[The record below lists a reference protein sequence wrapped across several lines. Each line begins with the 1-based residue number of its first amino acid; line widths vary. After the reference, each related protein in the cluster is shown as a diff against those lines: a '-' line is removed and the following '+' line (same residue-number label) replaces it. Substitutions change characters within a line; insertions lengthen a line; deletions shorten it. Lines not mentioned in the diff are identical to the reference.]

1 MGVDSAIY
9 FLVLAV
15 VAVLHALL
23 PGRRRVFLLLSASLA
38 FYAVS
43 SLPYLLLM
51 AVLGVT
57 NYFAARHLSKDSNTK
72 SRQRVFAG
80 TVLVNLCILTAFK
93 YLRGPLG
100 QLLAGLD
107 HRAFGSDGVAHL
119 AAPLGISYFVFAML
133 ACITDAYRQTWKL
146 EGGIADFLL
155 FGLFFPQ
162 ISSGP
167 IPRANRLLPQLI
179 TSADPTA
186 EDRIAGLRMI
196 AYGLF
201 KKYVVANR
209 LNEYVDTIFLSAS
222 EATPIQ
228 VALACAFNFI
238 QLYADFSGYVD
249 IAIGSARL
257 LGVRLDPNFD
267 RPFKSTSVTEL
278 WRRWHMTLSF
288 WLRDYVYMPMLI
300 RIRALGKFGVV
311 LALVVTFALCG
322 LWHGAAWTF
331 ILFGVSQGIAMSVE
345 FLSKSWR
352 SKMFKAV
359 PSVIVAL
366 AGNIYT
372 LAFFAI
378 TEVVFRAHDL
388 AQAATVYRALFNWH
402 LTTAPL
408 TFPDV
413 KPFYL
418 ALDLFAVAC
427 WWAVAKLYYS
437 GPTSAKAHWTPWFA
451 LACASLILF
460 IGHLGAAHFIYAA
473 F

>member
-1 MGVDSAIY
+1 MGIDSAIY
-9 FLVLAV
+9 FLLLAV

-23 PGRRRVFLLLSASLA
+23 PGRRRVFLLLGASLA
-38 FYAVS
+38 FYAAT

-51 AVLGVT
+51 AVLGMT
-57 NYFAARHLSKDSNTK
+57 NYFAARHLSSDSNPK
-72 SRQRVFAG
+72 SRQWVFAG
-80 TVLVNLCILTAFK
+80 AVLVNLCILAAFK
-93 YLRGPLG
+93 YLRGQLG
-100 QLLAGLD
+100 HLLAGFDHGALD
-107 HRAFGSDGVAHL
+107 SDGVAHL
-119 AAPLGISYFVFAML
+119 AAPLGISYFVFAMIG
-133 ACITDAYRQTWKL
+133 CITDAYRQTWRL
-146 EGGIADFLL
+146 QGGIANFLL

-167 IPRANRLLPQLI
+167 IPRADRLLPQLI
-179 TSADPTA
+179 TSATPTA

-209 LNEYVDTIFLSAS
+209 LNEYVNLVFAS
-222 EATPIQ
+222 PGEATPSQ
-228 VALACAFNFI
+228 AAVACAFNFI

-257 LGVRLDPNFD
+257 LGIHLDPNFD

-300 RIRALGKFGVV
+300 RIRTLGKFGVA

-322 LWHGAAWTF
+322 LWHGAAWTY
-331 ILFGVSQGIAMSVE
+331 ILFGVSQGIAMSME

-352 SKMFKAV
+352 SKAFRGIPPA
-359 PSVIVAL
+359 IVAM

-372 LAFFAI
+372 IVFFAV
-378 TEVVFRAHDL
+378 TEVIFRSSDL
-388 AQAATVYRALFNWH
+388 AQAGTMYRALFHWN
-402 LTTAPL
+402 LTTLLAYPPL
-408 TFPDV
+408 DHYF
-413 KPFYL
+413 L
-418 ALDLFAVAC
+418 ALDLFALFC
-427 WWAVAKLYYS
+427 WWVVRRWFVA
-437 GPTSAKAHWTPWFA
+437 TSTKTYWTPWFTM
-451 LACASLILF
+451 ACAGLILF
-460 IGHLGAAHFIYAA
+460 FGHLGAAHFIYAT